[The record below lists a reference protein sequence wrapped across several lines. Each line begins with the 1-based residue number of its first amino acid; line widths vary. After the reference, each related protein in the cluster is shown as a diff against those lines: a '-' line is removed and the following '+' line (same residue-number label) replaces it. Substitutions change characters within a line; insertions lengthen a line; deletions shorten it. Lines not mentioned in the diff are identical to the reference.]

1 VRDRTVVYTEL
12 GLEAADQQWDG
23 AYRERL
29 DHCRNTH
36 PPKSAGAEQC
46 FGAWYDA
53 DQQVDG
59 AVRAAVALFAH
70 VLDRASRGQQA
81 TGLGGDAGPGSYDR
95 AGPAAP
101 SSAVFREDQRSEMS
115 TPLPSEIVAV
125 AKYITRLIAQ
135 GLDREAIAE
144 RLLDPAEVGSRMID
158 RAIERRAEGAEY
170 LGRGEQVLVEIEG
183 PDFAMPAER
192 GKG

>member
-1 VRDRTVVYTEL
+1 
-12 GLEAADQQWDG
+12 
-23 AYRERL
+23 
-29 DHCRNTH
+29 
-36 PPKSAGAEQC
+36 
-46 FGAWYDA
+46 
-53 DQQVDG
+53 
-59 AVRAAVALFAH
+59 
-70 VLDRASRGQQA
+70 
-81 TGLGGDAGPGSYDR
+81 
-95 AGPAAP
+95 
-101 SSAVFREDQRSEMS
+101 MS